1 MQKLIV
7 DGRLGQDAQLKT
19 SMNGTQFINFRFAT
33 NWKYKGEN
41 ETTWYDVY
49 INDLNRFGNMLQY
62 LKKGN
67 YFIITGELQFKTRL
81 DDNGVPRFD
90 LKLQCVDIN
99 FGGGG
104 NGESNKQE
112 NGQQTVAQNTVQGN
126 TSIPVQQPIP
136 TPQPI
141 PMPTP
146 QPIPVQQP
154 IPSPQVSTNTPM
166 TTMPNMQAQPQ
177 QEIHMGNN
185 VSGNANYHMPNPS
198 VPDYSNG
205 ELPF

>member
-49 INDLNRFGNMLQY
+49 INDLNRFGNILQY

-67 YFIITGELQFKTRL
+67 YFIITGELQFKTRI

-112 NGQQTVAQNTVQGN
+112 NGQQTVVQNTVQGN
-126 TSIPVQQPIP
+126 TGIPMGNPIP
-136 TPQPI
+136 MPSPQPI
-141 PMPTP
+141 PMP
-146 QPIPVQQP
+146 QP

-166 TTMPNMQAQPQ
+166 TTAPNMQAQPH
-177 QEIHMGNN
+177 QEISMGN
-185 VSGNANYHMPNPS
+185 NANYHMPNPS
-198 VPDYSNG
+198 VPDYSNDD
-205 ELPF
+205 LPF

>member
-49 INDLNRFGNMLQY
+49 INDLNRFSNILQY

-67 YFIITGELQFKTRL
+67 YFIITGELQFKTRI

-112 NGQQTVAQNTVQGN
+112 NGQQTVVQNTVQGN
-126 TSIPVQQPIP
+126 PG
-136 TPQPI
+136 TPMQNPI
-141 PMPTP
+141 PMPSP
-146 QPIPVQQP
+146 QPIPVHQP

-166 TTMPNMQAQPQ
+166 TTAPNMQAQPH
-177 QEIHMGNN
+177 QEIQMGNN
-185 VSGNANYHMPNPS
+185 VAGNANYHMPNPS

-205 ELPF
+205 DLPF

>member
-49 INDLNRFGNMLQY
+49 INDLSRFGNLLQY
-62 LKKGN
+62 MKKGN
-67 YFIITGELQFKTRL
+67 YFILTGELQFKTRI

-112 NGQQTVAQNTVQGN
+112 NGQQAVVQNIVQGN
-126 TSIPVQQPIP
+126 ASIPVQQ
-136 TPQPI
+136 

-166 TTMPNMQAQPQ
+166 STIPNMQAQPH
-177 QEIHMGNN
+177 QEISMGN
-185 VSGNANYHMPNPS
+185 NANYHMPNPS
-198 VPDYSNG
+198 VPDYSND
-205 ELPF
+205 LPF

>member
-1 MQKLIV
+1 
-7 DGRLGQDAQLKT
+7 
-19 SMNGTQFINFRFAT
+19 MNGTQFINFRFAT

-126 TSIPVQQPIP
+126 PGNPI
-136 TPQPI
+136 
-141 PMPTP
+141 PTP

-154 IPSPQVSTNTPM
+154 MPSPQVSTNTPM
-166 TTMPNMQAQPQ
+166 TTMPNIQAQSYQ
-177 QEIHMGNN
+177 DINMGND
-185 VSGNANYHMPNPS
+185 VAGNANYQTPNPS
-198 VPDYSNG
+198 VSCYDNN

>member
-1 MQKLIV
+1 
-7 DGRLGQDAQLKT
+7 
-19 SMNGTQFINFRFAT
+19 MNGTQFINFRFAT

-49 INDLNRFGNMLQY
+49 INDLNRFGNILQY

-67 YFIITGELQFKTRL
+67 YFIITGELQFKTRI

-104 NGESNKQE
+104 NGDSNKQE

-126 TSIPVQQPIP
+126 INIQTQQ
-136 TPQPI
+136 

-166 TTMPNMQAQPQ
+166 TTAPNIQAQPH
-177 QEIHMGNN
+177 QEISMGNN
-185 VSGNANYHMPNPS
+185 FAGNANYQVSNPS
-198 VPDYSNG
+198 VSNYSNDD
-205 ELPF
+205 LPF

>member
-49 INDLNRFGNMLQY
+49 INDLSRFGNMLQY

-67 YFIITGELQFKTRL
+67 YFILTGELQFKTRL

-112 NGQQTVAQNTVQGN
+112 NGQQTVAQNTAN
-126 TSIPVQQPIP
+126 IPVQQPMP
-136 TPQPI
+136 TQQPTI
-141 PMPTP
+141 AQQPMPSP

-154 IPSPQVSTNTPM
+154 MPSPQVSTNTPM
-166 TTMPNMQAQPQ
+166 TTMPNMHAQPYQ
-177 QEIHMGNN
+177 DINMGND
-185 VSGNANYHMPNPS
+185 VAGNANYQMPNPS
-198 VPDYSNG
+198 VSCYNNN

>member
-49 INDLNRFGNMLQY
+49 INDLNRFGNILQY

-67 YFIITGELQFKTRL
+67 YFIITGELQFKTRI

-112 NGQQTVAQNTVQGN
+112 NGQQTVAQNTVYGN
-126 TSIPVQQPIP
+126 PGTPTPTPIP
-136 TPQPI
+136 S
-141 PMPTP
+141 P
-146 QPIPVQQP
+146 QPIPVQHP
-154 IPSPQVSTNTPM
+154 IPSPQISTNTP
-166 TTMPNMQAQPQ
+166 TTDVPNMQAQPYQ
-177 QEIHMGNN
+177 DIKMGNN
-185 VSGNANYHMPNPS
+185 VAGNANYQTPNPS
-198 VPDYSNG
+198 VPNYSSND
-205 ELPF
+205 LPF

>member
-49 INDLNRFGNMLQY
+49 INDLNRFSNILQY

-67 YFIITGELQFKTRL
+67 YFIITGELQFKTRI

-126 TSIPVQQPIP
+126 TGIPMGN
-136 TPQPI
+136 PI

-146 QPIPVQQP
+146 QPIPMHQP

-166 TTMPNMQAQPQ
+166 TTAPNMQAQPH
-177 QEIHMGNN
+177 QEIQMGNN
-185 VSGNANYHMPNPS
+185 VAGNANYHMPNPS
-198 VPDYSNG
+198 VPDYSNDD
-205 ELPF
+205 LPF

>member
-49 INDLNRFGNMLQY
+49 INDLNRFSNILQY

-67 YFIITGELQFKTRL
+67 YFIITGELQFKTRI

-112 NGQQTVAQNTVQGN
+112 NGQQTVVQNTVQGN
-126 TSIPVQQPIP
+126 TGIP
-136 TPQPI
+136 TGNPI
-141 PMPTP
+141 PMPSP
-146 QPIPVQQP
+146 QPIPVHQP

-166 TTMPNMQAQPQ
+166 TTAPNMQAQPH
-177 QEIHMGNN
+177 QEIQMGNN
-185 VSGNANYHMPNPS
+185 VAGNANYHMPNPS
-198 VPDYSNG
+198 VPDYSNDD
-205 ELPF
+205 LPF

>member
-49 INDLNRFGNMLQY
+49 INDLSRFGNLLQY
-62 LKKGN
+62 MKKGN
-67 YFIITGELQFKTRL
+67 YFILTGELQFKTRI

-112 NGQQTVAQNTVQGN
+112 NGQQAVAQNIVQGN
-126 TSIPVQQPIP
+126 IGN
-136 TPQPI
+136 PI
-141 PMPTP
+141 PMPSP

-166 TTMPNMQAQPQ
+166 TTMPNMQAQPH
-177 QEIHMGNN
+177 QEISMGN
-185 VSGNANYHMPNPS
+185 NANYHMPNPS

>member
-126 TSIPVQQPIP
+126 ISITTQQPIP

-166 TTMPNMQAQPQ
+166 TTAPNMQAQPH
-177 QEIHMGNN
+177 QEISMGN
-185 VSGNANYHMPNPS
+185 NANYHMPNPS

>member
-1 MQKLIV
+1 
-7 DGRLGQDAQLKT
+7 
-19 SMNGTQFINFRFAT
+19 MNGTQFINFRFAT

-49 INDLNRFGNMLQY
+49 INDLSRFGNLLQY
-62 LKKGN
+62 MKKGN
-67 YFIITGELQFKTRL
+67 YFILTGELQFKTRI

-112 NGQQTVAQNTVQGN
+112 NGQQAVAQNIVQGN
-126 TSIPVQQPIP
+126 IGN
-136 TPQPI
+136 PI
-141 PMPTP
+141 PMPSP

-166 TTMPNMQAQPQ
+166 TTMPNMQAQPH
-177 QEIHMGNN
+177 QEISMGN
-185 VSGNANYHMPNPS
+185 NANYHMPNPS

>member
-49 INDLNRFGNMLQY
+49 INDLNRFGNILQY

-67 YFIITGELQFKTRL
+67 YFIITGELQFKTRI

-112 NGQQTVAQNTVQGN
+112 NGQQTVVQNTVQGN
-126 TSIPVQQPIP
+126 
-136 TPQPI
+136 PI
-141 PMPTP
+141 PMP
-146 QPIPVQQP
+146 QP

-166 TTMPNMQAQPQ
+166 TTAPNMQAQPH
-177 QEIHMGNN
+177 QEISMGN
-185 VSGNANYHMPNPS
+185 NANYHMPNPS
-198 VPDYSNG
+198 VPDYSNDD
-205 ELPF
+205 LPF